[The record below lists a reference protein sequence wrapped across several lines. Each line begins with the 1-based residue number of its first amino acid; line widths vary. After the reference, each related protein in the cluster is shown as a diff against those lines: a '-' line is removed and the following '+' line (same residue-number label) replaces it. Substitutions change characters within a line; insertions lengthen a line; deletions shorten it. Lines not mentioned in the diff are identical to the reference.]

1 MKKIFDYMIETFTMI
16 GCARAA
22 AELARM
28 GHYDEARTLMTEVNR
43 IKTDRVTRREVEN
56 GSHSLL

>member
-1 MKKIFDYMIETFTMI
+1 MKQVFDYIIETFTML

-28 GHYDEARTLMTEVNR
+28 GHYEQAKTLMLEFNR
-43 IKTDRVTRREVEN
+43 IKAERQERKEIQN
-56 GSHSLL
+56 GAHSLL

>member
-1 MKKIFDYMIETFTMI
+1 MRQAFDYIIETFTML

-28 GHYDEARTLMTEVNR
+28 GHYKEAGRLMTEFDR
-43 IKTDRVTRREVEN
+43 IKAERQHRKELKN
-56 GSHSLL
+56 GAYSVL

>member
-1 MKKIFDYMIETFTMI
+1 MIETFTMI

-28 GHYDEARTLMTEVNR
+28 GHYEEAKKLILESDR
-43 IKTDRVTRREVEN
+43 IRAKRQERKEVEN
-56 GSHSLL
+56 GAHSLL

>member
-1 MKKIFDYMIETFTMI
+1 MIETFTMI

>member
-1 MKKIFDYMIETFTMI
+1 MKKIFDYMMETFTML

-28 GHYDEARTLMTEVNR
+28 GHYNEARTLMTEFNR
-43 IKTDRVTRREVEN
+43 IKTDRETRKEVEDV
-56 GSHSLL
+56 SHSLL

>member
-1 MKKIFDYMIETFTMI
+1 MKRVFDYIIETFTML

-28 GHYDEARTLMTEVNR
+28 GYHEQAKTLMLEFDR
-43 IKTDRVTRREVEN
+43 IKAERQERKEVFN
-56 GSHSLL
+56 GAHTLL